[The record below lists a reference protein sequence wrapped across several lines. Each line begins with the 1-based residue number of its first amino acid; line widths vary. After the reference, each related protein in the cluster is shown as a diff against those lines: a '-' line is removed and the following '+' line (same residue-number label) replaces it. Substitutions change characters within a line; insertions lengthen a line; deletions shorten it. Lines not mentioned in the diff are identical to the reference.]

1 MNTYIKILLV
11 VSGLFFSCAV
21 QSPPPGGATD
31 IKGPYI
37 KRITPQNGTFEL
49 NEKQSIEVLFNE
61 MIDPKTVKSSIT
73 VFPEINLVI
82 NSYNNKII
90 IKPKDKWPNNQI
102 FKIKLSRYISD
113 FHGNILSNGKTLT
126 FNTSKQMPNGVIR
139 GELFN
144 HDKNNVSQIGL
155 YKINNNNLEFICTTE
170 NNSSNEYQFNNINN
184 GEYFIAA
191 VEGGILDLKEDI
203 KIYNYGF
210 SSDKII
216 ISDNTIN
223 HDINFSLPAVRK
235 NIKSVDVMNE
245 NYAVLQMSDG
255 EYIYIINNDFLSNQL
270 DQNIIY
276 DDFSLDSI
284 NINIK
289 LNNNIET
296 YKLWKKVY
304 LTNFPEDLTNP
315 YIDSIDYDQGKA
327 IINFSEPVN
336 IIENNEVFTIT
347 NDDSTKKV
355 LSYKIVHPMIVEIPI
370 IDHYNS
376 KIHIDNFSINDLSS
390 NKNTL
395 LDTLITIN
403 YSENYS
409 DKKIGGNIF
418 GKVIYEGKNE
428 VIVEAIDIKNGDK
441 FRVPIDKY
449 GDFRFY
455 NLDVSKYQLWAYEN
469 INFINESYFNGTLEP
484 LKYAA
489 RFGYYDDIVEIR
501 ARWDMEGLRI
511 RVN

>member
-1 MNTYIKILLV
+1 M
-11 VSGLFFSCAV
+11 
-21 QSPPPGGATD
+21 
-31 IKGPYI
+31 
-37 KRITPQNGTFEL
+37 
-49 NEKQSIEVLFNE
+49 
-61 MIDPKTVKSSIT
+61 
-73 VFPEINLVI
+73 
-82 NSYNNKII
+82 
-90 IKPKDKWPNNQI
+90 
-102 FKIKLSRYISD
+102 
-113 FHGNILSNGKTLT
+113 
-126 FNTSKQMPNGVIR
+126 
-139 GELFN
+139 
-144 HDKNNVSQIGL
+144 
-155 YKINNNNLEFICTTE
+155 
-170 NNSSNEYQFNNINN
+170 
-184 GEYFIAA
+184 
-191 VEGGILDLKEDI
+191 
-203 KIYNYGF
+203 
-210 SSDKII
+210 
-216 ISDNTIN
+216 
-223 HDINFSLPAVRK
+223 
-235 NIKSVDVMNE
+235 
-245 NYAVLQMSDG
+245 
-255 EYIYIINNDFLSNQL
+255 
-270 DQNIIY
+270 
-276 DDFSLDSI
+276 
-284 NINIK
+284 
-289 LNNNIET
+289 
-296 YKLWKKVY
+296 
-304 LTNFPEDLTNP
+304 TNFPEDFTNP